1 LDFLIIVGATWPVF
15 LAGRFVF
22 QCIEEVVEEIINGK
36 MKNIRQPRQTLK
48 GLAWLAGLE
57 SLILKGE

>member
-22 QCIEEVVEEIINGK
+22 QCREEVVEEIINGK

-48 GLAWLAGLE
+48 GLAWLE
-57 SLILKGE
+57 

>member
-1 LDFLIIVGATWPVF
+1 

-22 QCIEEVVEEIINGK
+22 QSREEVVEGIIDGK

-48 GLAWLAGLE
+48 GLAWLAGLNH
-57 SLILKGE
+57 KN

>member
-22 QCIEEVVEEIINGK
+22 QCREEVVEEIINGK
-36 MKNIRQPRQTLK
+36 MKSMRQPHKVLER
-48 GLAWLAGLE
+48 LAWLAGLE

>member
-1 LDFLIIVGATWPVF
+1 
-15 LAGRFVF
+15 LAGRFIF
-22 QCIEEVVEEIINGK
+22 QCREEVVEEIINGK

-48 GLAWLAGLE
+48 WLAWLAGLE